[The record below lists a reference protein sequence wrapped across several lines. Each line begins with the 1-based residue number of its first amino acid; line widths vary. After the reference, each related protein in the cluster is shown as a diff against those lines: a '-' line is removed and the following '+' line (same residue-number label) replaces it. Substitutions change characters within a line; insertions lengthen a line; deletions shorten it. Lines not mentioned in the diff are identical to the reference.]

1 MISTSCRGT
10 GKGVDA
16 GTLAVYLHYTKRKN
30 FRVFGVDLAAGA
42 LQYAPGIFKAL
53 VDTNLVPLNVL
64 SCAHAN
70 SYRISSFQG
79 ISVTGNWGTLD
90 ARAAES
96 P

>member
-1 MISTSCRGT
+1 MIYPSCRGT

-16 GTLAVYLHYTKRKN
+16 GTIAVYLHYTKRKN
-30 FRVFGVDLAAGA
+30 FRVFGTDLAAGA

-53 VDTNLVPLNVL
+53 VGADLVPANAL

-70 SYRISSFQG
+70 SYLISSFQG
-79 ISVTGNWGTLD
+79 ITVTGNWGTFD